1 MSQKP
6 KTSTKPILLLMAAIV
21 VLGVGVVI
29 WDQRDIEEVEVQR
42 AAVDPY
48 ASIDFEDPKASFAL
62 LQYVSN
68 EGGDEILQDLAIDW
82 LSEQYR
88 GRNQLQPR
96 QEEWL
101 FSMLEDGGHSDWEIS
116 YKLWLFNDAFN
127 VLHNARNQERLTT
140 LLKGLALTHDAKDM
154 RLYALQHIELQRSV
168 GHLTGPLAEE
178 IRGTL
183 KTLAYDPQSE
193 VAGTALVNL
202 TLWDGKE
209 TPPTQDLIDLAL
221 ELAAD
226 TQRTDD
232 IRVTALHA
240 VNEHSIELS
249 RKLATDLEQSIH
261 VRKAAIAWI
270 GKYGSESDT
279 ETLQSLAQE
288 NYRISQAAKP
298 AIEAISSR
306 KNGQPAR
313 TLIQL

>member
-6 KTSTKPILLLMAAIV
+6 NSLNKPILLLAAAIV
-21 VLGVGVVI
+21 IVTVVVVV
-29 WDQRDIEEVEVQR
+29 WGRREAEDTHVQR
-42 AAVDPY
+42 PLLDPY

-62 LQYVSN
+62 LQFVAN

-88 GRNQLQPR
+88 GRTQLQPR

-101 FSMLEDGGHSDWEIS
+101 FSMLEDGGHSDWEIG

-127 VLHNARNQERLTT
+127 VLHNARDQERLTA
-140 LLKGLALTHDAKDM
+140 LLKGLALTHEAKDM

-202 TLWDGKE
+202 TLWEGKE
-209 TPPTQDLIDLAL
+209 TPPSQDLINLAL

-232 IRVTALHA
+232 IRVTALHS
-240 VNEHSIELS
+240 VHEHSLELS
-249 RKLATDLEQSIH
+249 RKLATDLKQSVH
-261 VRKAAIAWI
+261 VRKAAIAWM
-270 GKYGSESDT
+270 GKYGSEADADT
-279 ETLQSLAQE
+279 LRELAQE
-288 NYRISQAAKP
+288 NFRIAQAAKP
-298 AIEAISSR
+298 ALEAINSR
-306 KNGQPAR
+306 KNGKPAR
-313 TLIQL
+313 TLIEL